1 MVVRSF
7 WTEGDMDVGE
17 FDHWF
22 YWTRFSGDFF
32 FDSEYFL
39 GKVLYLFLRIK
50 GHELRTLDVFLLLFH
65 VLEHLVDF
73 LNDLLF

>member
-17 FDHWF
+17 LNHWF

-39 GKVLYLFLRIK
+39 GEVLYLFLRIK
-50 GHELRTLDVFLLLFH
+50 GHELRTLDVFLLLLH